1 MCLRRRS
8 GYRPPDLI
16 HAEIYAGPIPAERVG
31 ELVMGGGRS
40 EASPLSGTGERRS
53 FTTTQNSQRPNACCF
68 CWCCCCSCSWNEEE
82 RRKRRRRR
90 RISQDTKM
98 ETIPKCE
105 PCTKPSVE
113 EIMLWSQSFD
123 KLMRNPAG
131 RNVFREFLRME
142 YSEENMLFWLAC
154 EDLKQELNKSAI
166 EDKARFIFE
175 DYISVLSP
183 KEVSL
188 DARVREV
195 INKKMRDPTP
205 HMFEDAQLQIYTL
218 MHRDSY
224 PRFISSNVYKSL
236 INGGSRT
243 SSES

>member
-68 CWCCCCSCSWNEEE
+68 CWCCCCSCS
-82 RRKRRRRR
+82 
-90 RISQDTKM
+90 
-98 ETIPKCE
+98 
-105 PCTKPSVE
+105 CTKPSVE